1 MKEIDALGLL
11 CPRPV
16 ILAKKLIKEENPTEF
31 TVLVDNEIATENL
44 SKMADQ
50 LGYETKVEKEYKIYR
65 VEFKKVEGKKVEQ
78 HYSKDEFIV
87 VFSSDELGVGDEEFS
102 KKLLEGFIY
111 SLSEKDEVPTYV
123 VLYNHGV
130 MLSTINENTVADLKK
145 LESKGT
151 TVLSCGLC
159 LGNYNL
165 KEELKVGQVTNMDNI
180 VDLQI
185 HYRTVKPC

>member
-16 ILAKKLIKEENPTEF
+16 ILAKKLIKEEKPEEF
-31 TVLVDNEIATENL
+31 VVLVDNEIATENL

-50 LGYETKVEKEYKIYR
+50 LGYDTRVEKEDKVYK
-65 VEFKKVEGKKVEQ
+65 VSFKKNKDKKLEQ
-78 HYSKDEFIV
+78 DYSKDEFIV
-87 VFSSDELGVGDEEFS
+87 VFSSDELGLGDEEFS
-102 KKLLEGFIY
+102 KKLLEGFVY
-111 SLSEKDEVPTYV
+111 SLSEKDQVPTYV
-123 VLYNHGV
+123 VLYNRGV
-130 MLSTINENTVADLKK
+130 RLSTINENTVADLKK
-145 LESKGT
+145 LEARGT

-165 KEELKVGQVTNMDNI
+165 KEELKVGQVTNMDKI

>member
-16 ILAKKLIKEENPTEF
+16 ILAKKLIKEEEPKEF
-31 TVLVDNEIATENL
+31 AVLVDNEIATENL

-50 LGYETKVEKEYKIYR
+50 LGYDTEVDKEETVYKVK
-65 VEFKKVEGKKVEQ
+65 FKKNGDKKPEQ
-78 HYSKDEFIV
+78 DYSKDEFIV
-87 VFSSDELGVGDEEFS
+87 VFSSDELGLGDEEFS
-102 KKLLEGFIY
+102 KKLLEGFLY
-111 SLSEKDEVPTYV
+111 SLSEKDQVPTYV
-123 VLYNHGV
+123 VLYNRGV
-130 MLSTINENTVADLKK
+130 RLSTINENTVEDLKK
-145 LESKGT
+145 LEAKGT

-165 KEELKVGQVTNMDNI
+165 KEELKVGQVTNMDKI

>member
-16 ILAKKLIKEENPTEF
+16 ILAKKLIKEEEPKEF
-31 TVLVDNEIATENL
+31 AVLVDNEIATENL

-50 LGYETKVEKEYKIYR
+50 LGYDTEVDKEETVYKVK
-65 VEFKKVEGKKVEQ
+65 FKKNGDKKPEQ
-78 HYSKDEFIV
+78 DYSKDEFIV
-87 VFSSDELGVGDEEFS
+87 VFSSDELGLGDEEFS
-102 KKLLEGFIY
+102 KKLLEGFLY
-111 SLSEKDEVPTYV
+111 SLSEKDQVPTYV
-123 VLYNHGV
+123 VLYNRGV
-130 MLSTINENTVADLKK
+130 RLSTINENTVEDLKK
-145 LESKGT
+145 LEAKGT

-165 KEELKVGQVTNMDNI
+165 KEELKVGQVTNMDRI

>member
-16 ILAKKLIKEENPTEF
+16 ILAKKLIKEEKPEEF
-31 TVLVDNEIATENL
+31 AVLVDNEIATENL

-50 LGYETKVEKEYKIYR
+50 LGYDTGVEKEDKVYK
-65 VEFKKVEGKKVEQ
+65 VSFKKNKDKKLEQ
-78 HYSKDEFIV
+78 DYSKDEFIV
-87 VFSSDELGVGDEEFS
+87 VFSSDELGLGDEEFS
-102 KKLLEGFIY
+102 KKLLEGFVY
-111 SLSEKDEVPTYV
+111 SLSEKDQVPTYV
-123 VLYNHGV
+123 VLYNRGV
-130 MLSTINENTVADLKK
+130 RLSTINENTVADLKK
-145 LESKGT
+145 LEARGT

-159 LGNYNL
+159 LGNYKL
-165 KEELKVGQVTNMDNI
+165 KEELKVGQVTNMDKI

>member
-16 ILAKKLIKEENPTEF
+16 ILAKKLIKEEDPTEF
-31 TVLVDNEIATENL
+31 TVLVDNKIATENL

-50 LGYETKVEKEYKIYR
+50 LGYDTKVEKEDKVYR
-65 VEFKKVEGKKVEQ
+65 VSFKKVEGKKVEQ

-130 MLSTINENTVADLKK
+130 MLSTINENTVSDLKK

>member
-16 ILAKKLIKEENPTEF
+16 ILAKKLIKEEGPDKF

-50 LGYETKVEKEYKIYR
+50 LGYDTKVEKEDNIYR

-130 MLSTINENTVADLKK
+130 MLSTINENTVSDLKK

>member
-16 ILAKKLIKEENPTEF
+16 ILAKKLIKEEDPKEF

-50 LGYETKVEKEYKIYR
+50 LGYDTKVEKEDKIYR
-65 VEFKKVEGKKVEQ
+65 VSFKKVEGKKVEQ

-130 MLSTINENTVADLKK
+130 RLSTVNENTVADLKK

>member
-16 ILAKKLIKEENPTEF
+16 ILAKKLIKEEKPEEF
-31 TVLVDNEIATENL
+31 VVLVDNEIATENL

-50 LGYETKVEKEYKIYR
+50 LGYDTRVEKEDKVYK
-65 VEFKKVEGKKVEQ
+65 VSFKKNKDKKLEQ
-78 HYSKDEFIV
+78 DYSKDEFIV
-87 VFSSDELGVGDEEFS
+87 VFSSDELGLGDEEFS
-102 KKLLEGFIY
+102 KKLLEGFVY
-111 SLSEKDEVPTYV
+111 SLSEKDQVPTYV
-123 VLYNHGV
+123 VLYNRGV
-130 MLSTINENTVADLKK
+130 RLSTINENTVADLKK
-145 LESKGT
+145 LEARGT

-159 LGNYNL
+159 LGNYKL
-165 KEELKVGQVTNMDNI
+165 KEELKVGQVTNMDKI

>member
-16 ILAKKLIKEENPTEF
+16 ILAKKLIKEEQPEEF
-31 TVLVDNEIATENL
+31 VVLVDNEIATENL

-50 LGYETKVEKEYKIYR
+50 LGYDTRVEKEDKVYK
-65 VEFKKVEGKKVEQ
+65 VNFKKNKDKKLEQ
-78 HYSKDEFIV
+78 DYSKDEFIV
-87 VFSSDELGVGDEEFS
+87 VFSSDELGLGDEEFS
-102 KKLLEGFIY
+102 KKLLEGFVY
-111 SLSEKDEVPTYV
+111 SLSEKDQVPTYV
-123 VLYNHGV
+123 VLYNRGV
-130 MLSTINENTVADLKK
+130 RLSTINENTVADLKK
-145 LESKGT
+145 LEARGT

-159 LGNYNL
+159 LGNYKL
-165 KEELKVGQVTNMDNI
+165 KEELKVGQVTNMDKI

>member
-16 ILAKKLIKEENPTEF
+16 ILAKKLIKEENPKEF
-31 TVLVDNEIATENL
+31 AVLVDNEIATENL

-50 LGYETKVEKEYKIYR
+50 LGYDTEVVKEDKVYK
-65 VEFKKVEGKKVEQ
+65 VKFKKNGDKKPEQ
-78 HYSKDEFIV
+78 DYSKDEFIV
-87 VFSSDELGVGDEEFS
+87 VFSSDELGLGDEEFS
-102 KKLLEGFIY
+102 KKLLEGFLY
-111 SLSEKDEVPTYV
+111 SLSEKDQVPTYV
-123 VLYNHGV
+123 VLYNRGV
-130 MLSTINENTVADLKK
+130 RLSTINENTVEDLKK
-145 LESKGT
+145 LEAKGT

-165 KEELKVGQVTNMDNI
+165 KEELKVGQVTNMDRI

>member
-16 ILAKKLIKEENPTEF
+16 ILAKKLIKEENPAEF

-50 LGYETKVEKEYKIYR
+50 LGYDTKVEKEDKVYR

-130 MLSTINENTVADLKK
+130 MLSTINENTIADLKK

>member
-16 ILAKKLIKEENPTEF
+16 ILAKKLIKEENPKEF
-31 TVLVDNEIATENL
+31 AVLVDNEIATENL

-50 LGYETKVEKEYKIYR
+50 LGYDTEVDKEETVYKVK
-65 VEFKKVEGKKVEQ
+65 FKKNGDKKPEQ
-78 HYSKDEFIV
+78 DYSKDEFIV
-87 VFSSDELGVGDEEFS
+87 VFSSDELGLGDEEFS
-102 KKLLEGFIY
+102 KKLLEGFLY
-111 SLSEKDEVPTYV
+111 SLSEKDQVPTYV
-123 VLYNHGV
+123 VLYNRGV
-130 MLSTINENTVADLKK
+130 RLSTINENTVEDLKK
-145 LESKGT
+145 LEAKGT

-165 KEELKVGQVTNMDNI
+165 KEELKVGQVTNMDRI

>member
-16 ILAKKLIKEENPTEF
+16 ILAKKLIKEENPTDF

-50 LGYETKVEKEYKIYR
+50 LGYDTKVEKEGKVYK
-65 VEFKKVEGKKVEQ
+65 VSFKKVEGKKVEQ

-130 MLSTINENTVADLKK
+130 RLSTVNENTVADLKK

>member
-16 ILAKKLIKEENPTEF
+16 ILAKKLIKEEDPTEF

-50 LGYETKVEKEYKIYR
+50 LGYVTKVEKEDKVYR
-65 VEFKKVEGKKVEQ
+65 VKFKKDEGKKVEQ

-87 VFSSDELGVGDEEFS
+87 VFSSDELGVGDKEFS

-130 MLSTINENTVADLKK
+130 RLSTINENTVADLKK
-145 LESKGT
+145 LESKGA

>member
-16 ILAKKLIKEENPTEF
+16 ILAKKLIKEEDPDKF

-50 LGYETKVEKEYKIYR
+50 LGYDTKVEKEDKVYR
-65 VEFKKVEGKKVEQ
+65 VEFKKDEGKKIEQ

-130 MLSTINENTVADLKK
+130 RLSTINENTVSDLKK

>member
-16 ILAKKLIKEENPTEF
+16 ILAKKLIKEENPTKF

-50 LGYETKVEKEYKIYR
+50 LGYDTKVEKEDKVYR
-65 VEFKKVEGKKVEQ
+65 VSFKKVEGKKVEQ
-78 HYSKDEFIV
+78 HCSKDEFIV

-130 MLSTINENTVADLKK
+130 RLSTINENTVADLKK
-145 LESKGT
+145 LESKGA

>member
-16 ILAKKLIKEENPTEF
+16 ILAKKLIKEENPKEF
-31 TVLVDNEIATENL
+31 AVLVDNEIATENL

-50 LGYETKVEKEYKIYR
+50 LGYDTEVDKEETVYKVK
-65 VEFKKVEGKKVEQ
+65 FKKNGDKKPEQ
-78 HYSKDEFIV
+78 DYSKDEFIV
-87 VFSSDELGVGDEEFS
+87 VFSSDELGLGDEEFS
-102 KKLLEGFIY
+102 KKLLEGFLY
-111 SLSEKDEVPTYV
+111 SLSEKDQVPTYV
-123 VLYNHGV
+123 VLYNRGV
-130 MLSTINENTVADLKK
+130 RLSTINENTVADLKK
-145 LESKGT
+145 LEAKGT

-165 KEELKVGQVTNMDNI
+165 KEELKVGQVTNMDRI

>member
-16 ILAKKLIKEENPTEF
+16 ILAKKLIKEEDPTEF

-50 LGYETKVEKEYKIYR
+50 LGYDTKVEKEDKVYR

-130 MLSTINENTVADLKK
+130 RLSTINENTVADLKK
-145 LESKGT
+145 LESKGA

>member
-16 ILAKKLIKEENPTEF
+16 ILAKKLIKEEKPEEF
-31 TVLVDNEIATENL
+31 VVLVDNEIATENL

-50 LGYETKVEKEYKIYR
+50 LGYDTRVEKEDKVYK
-65 VEFKKVEGKKVEQ
+65 VNFKKNKDKKLEQ
-78 HYSKDEFIV
+78 DYSKDEFIV
-87 VFSSDELGVGDEEFS
+87 VFSSDELGLGDEEFS
-102 KKLLEGFIY
+102 KKLLEGFVY
-111 SLSEKDEVPTYV
+111 SLSEKDQVPTYV
-123 VLYNHGV
+123 VLYNRGV
-130 MLSTINENTVADLKK
+130 RLSTINENTVADLKK
-145 LESKGT
+145 LEARGT

-159 LGNYNL
+159 LGNYKL
-165 KEELKVGQVTNMDNI
+165 KEELKVGQVTNMDKI

>member
-16 ILAKKLIKEENPTEF
+16 ILAKKLIKEEKPEEF
-31 TVLVDNEIATENL
+31 AVLVDNEIATENL

-50 LGYETKVEKEYKIYR
+50 LGYDTRVEKEDKVYK
-65 VEFKKVEGKKVEQ
+65 VNFKKNKDKKLEQ
-78 HYSKDEFIV
+78 DYSKDEFIV
-87 VFSSDELGVGDEEFS
+87 VFSSDELGLGDEEFS
-102 KKLLEGFIY
+102 KKLLEGFVY
-111 SLSEKDEVPTYV
+111 SLSEKDQVPTYV
-123 VLYNHGV
+123 VLYNRGV
-130 MLSTINENTVADLKK
+130 RLSTINENTVADLKK
-145 LESKGT
+145 LEARGT

-165 KEELKVGQVTNMDNI
+165 KEELKVGQVTNMDKI

>member
-16 ILAKKLIKEENPTEF
+16 ILAKKLIKEENPAEF

-50 LGYETKVEKEYKIYR
+50 LGYDTKVEKEDKIYR

-130 MLSTINENTVADLKK
+130 MLSTINENTVSDLKK

-165 KEELKVGQVTNMDNI
+165 KEKLKVGQVTNMDNI

>member
-16 ILAKKLIKEENPTEF
+16 ILAKKLIKEEKPEEF
-31 TVLVDNEIATENL
+31 AVLVDNEIATENL

-50 LGYETKVEKEYKIYR
+50 LGYDTRVEKEDKVYK
-65 VEFKKVEGKKVEQ
+65 VSFKKNKDKKLEQ
-78 HYSKDEFIV
+78 DYSKDEFIV
-87 VFSSDELGVGDEEFS
+87 VFSSDELGLGDEEFS
-102 KKLLEGFIY
+102 KKLLEGFVY
-111 SLSEKDEVPTYV
+111 SLSEKDQVPTYV
-123 VLYNHGV
+123 VLYNRGV
-130 MLSTINENTVADLKK
+130 RLSTINENTVADLKK
-145 LESKGT
+145 LEARGT

-159 LGNYNL
+159 LGNYKL
-165 KEELKVGQVTNMDNI
+165 KEELKVGQVTNMDKI

>member
-16 ILAKKLIKEENPTEF
+16 ILAKKLIKEEKPEEF
-31 TVLVDNEIATENL
+31 VVLVDNEIATENL

-50 LGYETKVEKEYKIYR
+50 LGYDTRVEKEDKVYK
-65 VEFKKVEGKKVEQ
+65 VNFKKNKDKKLEQ
-78 HYSKDEFIV
+78 DYSKDEFIV
-87 VFSSDELGVGDEEFS
+87 VFSSDELGLGDEEFS
-102 KKLLEGFIY
+102 KKLLEGFVY
-111 SLSEKDEVPTYV
+111 SLSEKDQVPTYV
-123 VLYNHGV
+123 VLYNRGV
-130 MLSTINENTVADLKK
+130 RLSTINENTVADLKK
-145 LESKGT
+145 LEARGT

-165 KEELKVGQVTNMDNI
+165 KEELKVGQVTNMDKI

>member
-16 ILAKKLIKEENPTEF
+16 ILAKKLIKEEKPEEF
-31 TVLVDNEIATENL
+31 VVLVDNEIATENL

-50 LGYETKVEKEYKIYR
+50 LGYDTRVEKEDKVYK
-65 VEFKKVEGKKVEQ
+65 VNFKKNKDKKLEQ
-78 HYSKDEFIV
+78 DYSKDEFIV
-87 VFSSDELGVGDEEFS
+87 VFSSDELGLGDEEFS

-111 SLSEKDEVPTYV
+111 SLSEKDQVPTYV
-123 VLYNHGV
+123 VLYNRGV
-130 MLSTINENTVADLKK
+130 RLSTINENTVADLKK
-145 LESKGT
+145 LEARGT

-159 LGNYNL
+159 LGNYKL
-165 KEELKVGQVTNMDNI
+165 KEELKVGQVTNMDKI

>member
-16 ILAKKLIKEENPTEF
+16 ILAKKLIKEEYPTEF

-50 LGYETKVEKEYKIYR
+50 LGYDTKVEKEDKIYR
-65 VEFKKVEGKKVEQ
+65 VSFKKVESKKVEQ
-78 HYSKDEFIV
+78 HNSKDEFIV
-87 VFSSDELGVGDEEFS
+87 VFSSDELGIGDEEFS

-130 MLSTINENTVADLKK
+130 RLSTINENTVADLKK

>member
-16 ILAKKLIKEENPTEF
+16 ILAKKLIKEENPKEF
-31 TVLVDNEIATENL
+31 AVLVDNEIATENL

-50 LGYETKVEKEYKIYR
+50 LGYDTRVEKKDKVYK
-65 VEFKKVEGKKVEQ
+65 VNFKKDGDKKLEQ
-78 HYSKDEFIV
+78 DYSKDEFIV

-102 KKLLEGFIY
+102 KKLLEGFLY
-111 SLSEKDEVPTYV
+111 SLSEKDQVPTYV

-130 MLSTINENTVADLKK
+130 RLSTINENTVADLKK
-145 LESKGT
+145 LEAKGT

-165 KEELKVGQVTNMDNI
+165 KEELKVGQVTNMDKI

-185 HYRTVKPC
+185 NYRTVKPC

>member
-16 ILAKKLIKEENPTEF
+16 ILAKKLIKEENPSEF

-50 LGYETKVEKEYKIYR
+50 LGYDTKVEKEDKIYR

>member
-16 ILAKKLIKEENPTEF
+16 ILAKKLIKEKNPKEF
-31 TVLVDNEIATENL
+31 AVLVDNEIATENL

-50 LGYETKVEKEYKIYR
+50 LGYDTEVEKEDKVYK
-65 VEFKKVEGKKVEQ
+65 VKFKKDRDKKLEQ
-78 HYSKDEFIV
+78 DYSKDEFIV
-87 VFSSDELGVGDEEFS
+87 VFSSDELGLGDEEFS
-102 KKLLEGFIY
+102 KKLLEGFLY
-111 SLSEKDEVPTYV
+111 SLSEKDQVPTYV
-123 VLYNHGV
+123 VLYNRGV
-130 MLSTINENTVADLKK
+130 RLSTINENTVEDLKK
-145 LESKGT
+145 LEAKGT

-165 KEELKVGQVTNMDNI
+165 KEELKVGQVTNMDRI

>member
-16 ILAKKLIKEENPTEF
+16 ILAKKLIKEENPKEF
-31 TVLVDNEIATENL
+31 AVLVDNEIATENL

-50 LGYETKVEKEYKIYR
+50 LGYDTEVVKEDKVYK
-65 VEFKKVEGKKVEQ
+65 VNFKKNRDKKLEQ
-78 HYSKDEFIV
+78 DYKKEEFIV
-87 VFSSDELGVGDEEFS
+87 VFSSDELGIGDEEFS
-102 KKLLEGFIY
+102 KKLLEGFVY
-111 SLSEKDEVPTYV
+111 SLSEKDQVPTYV

-130 MLSTINENTVADLKK
+130 RLSTINENTVADLKK
-145 LESKGT
+145 LEAKGT

-165 KEELKVGQVTNMDNI
+165 KEELKVGQVTNMDKI

>member
-16 ILAKKLIKEENPTEF
+16 ILAKKLIKEEDPTEF

-50 LGYETKVEKEYKIYR
+50 LGYDTKVEKEGKVYK
-65 VEFKKVEGKKVEQ
+65 VSFKKVEGKKVEQ

-130 MLSTINENTVADLKK
+130 RLSTINENTVADLKK
-145 LESKGT
+145 LESKGA

-159 LGNYNL
+159 LANYNL

>member
-16 ILAKKLIKEENPTEF
+16 ILAKKLIKEENPKEF
-31 TVLVDNEIATENL
+31 AVLVDNEIATENL

-50 LGYETKVEKEYKIYR
+50 LGYDTEVEKGDKVYK
-65 VEFKKVEGKKVEQ
+65 VKFKKDRAKKLEQ
-78 HYSKDEFIV
+78 DYNKEEFIV
-87 VFSSDELGVGDEEFS
+87 VFSSDELGIGDEEFS
-102 KKLLEGFIY
+102 KKLLEGFVY
-111 SLSEKDEVPTYV
+111 SLSEKDQVPTYV

-130 MLSTINENTVADLKK
+130 RLSTINENTVADLKK

-165 KEELKVGQVTNMDNI
+165 KEELKVGQVTNMDKI

>member
-16 ILAKKLIKEENPTEF
+16 ILAKKLIKEEKPEEF
-31 TVLVDNEIATENL
+31 VVLVDNEIATENL

-50 LGYETKVEKEYKIYR
+50 LGYDTRVEKEDKVYK
-65 VEFKKVEGKKVEQ
+65 VNFKKNKDKKLERD
-78 HYSKDEFIV
+78 YSKDEFIV
-87 VFSSDELGVGDEEFS
+87 VFSSDELGLGDEEFS

-111 SLSEKDEVPTYV
+111 SLSEKDQVPTYV
-123 VLYNHGV
+123 VLYNRGV
-130 MLSTINENTVADLKK
+130 RLSTINENTVADLKK
-145 LESKGT
+145 LEARGT

-165 KEELKVGQVTNMDNI
+165 KEELKVGQVTNMDKI